1 MKTKIM
7 MSMFVLS
14 VITIIALFNGSL
26 IDARYLTTK
35 VCEET
40 PYSCFKPA
48 VSFASL
54 R

>member
-7 MSMFVLS
+7 MSMLVLS
-14 VITIIALFNGSL
+14 VIAIIALFNESL
-26 IDARYLTTK
+26 IDARYVSK
-35 VCEET
+35 KACDET

-54 R
+54 H

>member
-14 VITIIALFNGSL
+14 IIAIIALFHESL
-26 IDARYLTTK
+26 IDARFLTQK